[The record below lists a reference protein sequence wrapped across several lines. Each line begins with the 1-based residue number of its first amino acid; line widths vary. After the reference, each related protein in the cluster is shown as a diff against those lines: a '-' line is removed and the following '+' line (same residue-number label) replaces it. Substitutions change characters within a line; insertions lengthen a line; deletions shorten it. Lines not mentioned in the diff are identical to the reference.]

1 MWNRRQQAEAA
12 LVHQERRQRED
23 QAPRLRQKVRQLA
36 ALDIEIDEL
45 CAAGTGPAARHTRR
59 IVVEHAPAHFEIPCS
74 EERCTG
80 GGFDLTS
87 EVMRALKAQRTVFD
101 GEAACS
107 GSVGSAAC
115 GRVLRY
121 VARARYIENA
131 PEVDRGRASEQ
142 AASPED

>member
-36 ALDIEIDEL
+36 ALDIEIDESS
-45 CAAGTGPAARHTRR
+45 AAGTVLAARYTRR
-59 IVVEHAPAHFEIPCS
+59 IVVEHAPAHFEIPCA
-74 EERCTG
+74 EEGCSG
-80 GGFDLTS
+80 GGFELTH
-87 EVMRALKAQRTVFD
+87 EVMRALKARRTLFE

-107 GSVGSAAC
+107 GSVGSAGC

-121 VARARYIENA
+121 VARASYIENA
-131 PEVDRGRASEQ
+131 PEGGRGRASEQ
-142 AASPED
+142 RPAPRE